1 MLPARKR
8 NRSSIV
14 CTFCRKRKVKCDK
27 GNPCSTCVK
36 YGNNDC
42 HYTEPVR
49 TLSLPEEV
57 VTEALPL
64 VDGVHLELEALK
76 RKIRLLEK
84 LVNDLAPPAPAV
96 PPPASTYGYPER
108 RWPAS
113 KTLRNGLLL
122 NLVGHNPVESLE
134 ETYLFHNGYQL
145 MFDQNIARPRHFG
158 PLLWISL
165 LQVDRLLSKFWLY
178 AKRYKH
184 QRDRYMGN
192 IVKEA
197 QARFGNRG
205 ADALDHRGP
214 EMKPYKDVYAERH
227 SRPTLSA
234 LSPNR
239 LKINER
245 ALSLGLSFYE
255 GGIDE
260 ELELLDKIELILPKK
275 RVIWCL
281 VDRFFSHI
289 YIFMPFLDEP
299 EFRDLVT
306 KIIGPRSDAD
316 EKVSKIAIER
326 KIDFTTVGLL
336 LVIVRFGYLTL
347 FTNSAAVNEA
357 NLSTD
362 DPSPYAQKIKYLL
375 SNPVNVDVFE
385 LAEACLQQFD
395 LIRTVNLQILQL
407 TLYIH
412 MYNMYAP
419 EGGDPVHG
427 NDTLAYIG
435 RLVQMAYSI
444 GLHRDPLNSQESLV
458 VDERRNNLSR
468 KIWYH
473 LMILDMNNALMN
485 GARVQVDA
493 NSYDTE
499 MPSYK
504 PGNENVNDL
513 ETEKIGQ
520 RAYTRS
526 GYIFDRIKEILDM
539 ISNVKSGVN
548 MHALCSLL
556 NGVEM
561 HQIQEYGRL
570 ENHLDEASLTRE
582 QIFFKTL
589 RMKIHFSSTFFLV
602 SVYFHFFNHYERK
615 NNKEL
620 AFYYIK
626 KIFVNT
632 IHDLMPFYS
641 ELLENSHVIFKNS
654 SDLLITPGF
663 ESIVH
668 KSIITIT
675 AIVVRIRFSILK
687 LELSPTHVAQMSDDE
702 AYKSHFLLLQK
713 LSGLLWK
720 CWDNFN
726 NIMLQLSSRYYYAW
740 RVTKAQRMVIELVKG
755 DEFFNSQQQGL
766 DFDTEMLDELIDI
779 IQLALDTMRLK
790 KHRHHS
796 SDSSMDQAPSTG
808 STTSASEDFVN
819 KVDVQT
825 DDLWLQMMIL
835 KNGPSETP
843 QQFDDQVDLVFNNL
857 NSSLDYAFF
866 NGGDVRN
873 VAAPQDVFDNLPF
886 DDLMKN
892 YMA

>member
-1 MLPARKR
+1 MRT
-8 NRSSIV
+8 SSL
-14 CTFCRKRKVKCDK
+14 
-27 GNPCSTCVK
+27 
-36 YGNNDC
+36 
-42 HYTEPVR
+42 TEETILESV
-49 TLSLPEEV
+49 
-57 VTEALPL
+57 PL

-76 RKIRLLEK
+76 QKIRLLEK
-84 LVNDLAPPAPAV
+84 LVNVLAPPPVQPSPQGAP
-96 PPPASTYGYPER
+96 YGFPER
-108 RWPAS
+108 RWPSS
-113 KTLRNGLLL
+113 KNFRNGLLL

-134 ETYLFHNGYQL
+134 ETYLFYEGYQL

-165 LQVDRLLSKFWLY
+165 MQVDRLLAQFWKY
-178 AKRYKH
+178 AQRYKH

-197 QARFGNRG
+197 QARFGHRG
-205 ADALDHRGP
+205 ADALDHHGS

-227 SRPTLSA
+227 NRP
-234 LSPNR
+234 SPSLLGVNR

-275 RVIWCL
+275 RVLWHLI
-281 VDRFFSHI
+281 DRFFSHL
-289 YIFMPFLDEP
+289 YIFMPFLDEQ
-299 EFRDLVT
+299 EFRDRVS
-306 KIIGPRSDAD
+306 KIIGSRSDAD
-316 EKVSKIAIER
+316 EKISKLTIER
-326 KIDFTTVGLL
+326 KMDFTTVGLL
-336 LVIVRFGYLTL
+336 LVVVRFGYLTL
-347 FTNSAAVNEA
+347 FTNSAAINEA
-357 NLSTD
+357 NLISD

-375 SNPVNVDVFE
+375 SNPISVDVFE
-385 LAEACLQQFD
+385 LAEACLHQFD
-395 LIRTVNLQILQL
+395 LIRVVNLQILQL

-444 GLHRDPLNSQESLV
+444 GLHRDPQKMPDSSLV
-458 VDERRNNLSR
+458 DEKRNNLSR

-473 LMILDMNNALMN
+473 LMILDMNNALVN
-485 GARVQVDA
+485 GARVQIDA
-493 NSYDTE
+493 NSYDTVI
-499 MPSYK
+499 PSYK
-504 PGNENVNDL
+504 SGTENVNDL

-520 RAYTRS
+520 LAYSNS

-548 MHALCSLL
+548 MHSLCSLL
-556 NGVEM
+556 NGIEM

-589 RMKIHFSSTFFLV
+589 RMKIHFSSAFFLV
-602 SVYFHFFNHYERK
+602 SVYFHFFNYYEKK
-615 NNKEL
+615 NNQQL

-641 ELLENSHVIFKNS
+641 ELLEKSHIIFKNA
-654 SDLLITPGF
+654 SDIPITPGF
-663 ESIVH
+663 EAVVH
-668 KSIITIT
+668 KSIITTT
-675 AIVVRIRFSILK
+675 AIVVRIRFSLLK
-687 LELSPTHVAQMSDDE
+687 FEQSPTHMSQMMDDE
-702 AYKSHFLLLQK
+702 KYKSHFLLLEK

-720 CWDNFN
+720 CWDIFN
-726 NIMLQLSSRYYYAW
+726 NIMLLLSARYYYAW

-755 DEFFNSQQQGL
+755 DEFFSTQAYGL
-766 DFDTEMLDELIDI
+766 EFDSDMLEELIDV
-779 IQLALDTMRLK
+779 IQIALENVQLK
-790 KHRHHS
+790 KKRHHS
-796 SDSSMDQAPSTG
+796 TDSSVDHPTSVS
-808 STTSASEDFVN
+808 STTSTSDDFVN

-825 DDLWLQMMIL
+825 DDLWLQMMFL
-835 KNGPSETP
+835 KNGPSDTP
-843 QQFDDQVDLVFNNL
+843 LQFDAQVDHVFNNL
-857 NSSLDYAFF
+857 NTTFDFNYMNNGDMRTGLASQDAF
-866 NGGDVRN
+866 DT
-873 VAAPQDVFDNLPF
+873 LPL

-892 YMA
+892 YMV